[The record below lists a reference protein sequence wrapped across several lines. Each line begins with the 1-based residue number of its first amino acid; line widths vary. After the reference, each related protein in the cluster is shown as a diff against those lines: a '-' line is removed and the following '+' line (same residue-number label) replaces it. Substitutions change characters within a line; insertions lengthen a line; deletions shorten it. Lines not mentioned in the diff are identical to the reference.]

1 MWRSGRIPCQ
11 GPTLSA
17 GVCYAGVEA
26 AVGAAST
33 LGLSSYG
40 EPPSLGHDGTP
51 SELTY
56 TLSLL
61 KSADKTWTH

>member
-1 MWRSGRIPCQ
+1 MSVSV
-11 GPTLSA
+11 PTPSA
-17 GVCYAGVEA
+17 GVCYAGVVA
-26 AVGAAST
+26 AAST